1 MAALTSE
8 ESGGKNGVTVIRIML
23 RRKIRRLLRRCCL
36 NIMEIMKTPAEDGWS
51 EGEKL
56 DRLFRL
62 SLLVQACLVLQ

>member
-36 NIMEIMKTPAEDGWS
+36 NIMEIMKTPAEDGCLI
-51 EGEKL
+51 G
-56 DRLFRL
+56 FFAL
-62 SLLVQACLVLQ
+62 SSSVQLAFLQ